1 MVNAPPAA
9 DFGISA
15 TPGSQ
20 TVTAGNG
27 TSYSATITAVNGFT
41 GVVNLSVSGLPSGA
55 SGSFNRTSVAG
66 SGNSSLSI
74 STSSTTLAGTYTLT
88 ISGTSGSL
96 VHATTVALVVNAP
109 PAGDFNISAS
119 PSSQALTRGSSASYT
134 VAVTSLNGFSGVVNL
149 SVIGLPNQT
158 SGTFNPS
165 SITGSGSSTLAIKTG
180 PKTHLGTYTL
190 TIMGTSGSLTHS
202 TSATLVV
209 Q

>member
-1 MVNAPPAA
+1 
-9 DFGISA
+9 
-15 TPGSQ
+15 
-20 TVTAGNG
+20 
-27 TSYSATITAVNGFT
+27 VNGFT

-55 SGSFNRTSVAG
+55 SGSFNPTSVAG

-96 VHATTVALVVNAP
+96 VHSTTVALVVNTPA
-109 PAGDFNISAS
+109 AGDFNISAS
-119 PSSQALTRGSSASYT
+119 PSSQALTRGSSASYA

-165 SITGSGSSTLAIKTG
+165 SITGSGSSTLAIKTE

-190 TIMGTSGSLTHS
+190 TITGTSGSLTHS
-202 TSATLVV
+202 MTATLVV